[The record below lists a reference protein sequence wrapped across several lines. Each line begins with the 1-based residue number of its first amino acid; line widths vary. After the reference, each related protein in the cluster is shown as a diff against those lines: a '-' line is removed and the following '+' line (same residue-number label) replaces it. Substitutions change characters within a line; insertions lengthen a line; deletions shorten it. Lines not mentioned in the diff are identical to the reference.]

1 MHTNT
6 PKALCTLVA
15 ALLMLL
21 TSAADSLGQLK
32 VACIGN
38 SVTYGAGL
46 KDPQREAYPA
56 QLQDMLGRKY
66 VVRNFGFNGATL
78 LRKGHKPYYK
88 TKQFTEALAYK
99 PDIAVLHLGLND
111 TDPRNWPEFKDEF
124 ESDYGWLIDT
134 LRKQNPRVKIY
145 VCRLTPIFNG
155 HPRFKS
161 GTREWYWQIQKRIP
175 EIAEAN
181 DAGLIDLNS
190 ALYNRPE
197 LFADNLHPD
206 KEGAAII
213 ANTVYKSLSGDYGGL
228 KMPEF
233 FSDHMVLQRNLP
245 IPVYGTANAGESVHV
260 VLNNQKR
267 SAITD
272 AAGKWVVQF
281 PAMQHGGPYQLK
293 VESKSKEIMLND
305 ILIGDVWLCAGQSN
319 MAFPLKSATTG
330 TEELQRPGI
339 KNNTLRLLKLN
350 QIAETDNKSWDS
362 LTLAKVNQLQFFSG
376 TWQTGD
382 ASAAANF
389 SAIGY
394 YFGKKI
400 LTEVDVPIGLI
411 DIAVGGSTLE
421 SWIDRYTMEHDDL
434 LVDVLSNWR
443 KSDFTQEWVRGRADL
458 NLKNAANPKQRHP
471 YEPAYNYEAGIAKLT
486 RSPIKGVIWYQGE
499 SNAHNV
505 ELYTH
510 ALPVLV
516 KSWRQQWGLNFSF
529 YYVQLSGIN
538 RPSWPYFRDAQRKLL
553 QVIPN
558 SGMAVSYD
566 MGDPSDVHPKRKK
579 EVGYRLALQALKNTY
594 NKPITA
600 DGPSPRNIRRAGNEL
615 IISFDH
621 AEKLST
627 ADNGPLIG
635 LELVTSKGI
644 HRQAA
649 ASVDANQVHLR
660 IPANEQ
666 IKAVVYAWQ
675 PFTRANLQNEAGLP
689 ASTFSMTLK

>member
-6 PKALCTLVA
+6 RKALCTIVA
-15 ALLMLL
+15 ALIMLL
-21 TSAADSLGQLK
+21 TSAAESLGQLK

-46 KDPQREAYPA
+46 KDPQTDAYPA
-56 QLQDMLGRKY
+56 QLQEMLGRKY
-66 VVRNFGFNGATL
+66 AVRNFGFNGATL
-78 LRKGHKPYYK
+78 LRKGHKPYSK

-124 ESDYGWLIDT
+124 ESDYAWLIDT
-134 LRKQNPRVKIY
+134 LRKQNPRVEIY

-181 DAGLIDLNS
+181 GAGLIDLNS

-213 ANTVYKSLSGDYGGL
+213 ANTVYKRLSGAYGGL

-233 FSDHMVLQRNLP
+233 FSDHMVLQRNLL
-245 IPVYGTANAGESVHV
+245 IPVYGIANAGESVQV

-267 SAITD
+267 SAIAD
-272 AAGKWVVQF
+272 AAGKWRVQF
-281 PAMQHGGPYQLK
+281 PAMQHGGPFQLK
-293 VESKSKEIMLND
+293 VESKSKGILLND
-305 ILIGDVWLCAGQSN
+305 ILIGDIWLCAGQSN
-319 MAFPLKSATTG
+319 MAFPLKSAATG

-339 KNNTLRLLKLN
+339 KNNKLRLLKLN
-350 QIAETDNKSWDS
+350 QIAETDNRSWDS

-376 TWQTGD
+376 SWQTGD
-382 ASAAANF
+382 APAAANF

-443 KSDFTQEWVRGRADL
+443 KSDFTQEWVRGPCR
-458 NLKNAANPKQRHP
+458 P
-471 YEPAYNYEAGIAKLT
+471 EP
-486 RSPIKGVIWYQGE
+486 
-499 SNAHNV
+499 
-505 ELYTH
+505 
-510 ALPVLV
+510 
-516 KSWRQQWGLNFSF
+516 
-529 YYVQLSGIN
+529 
-538 RPSWPYFRDAQRKLL
+538 
-553 QVIPN
+553 
-558 SGMAVSYD
+558 
-566 MGDPSDVHPKRKK
+566 
-579 EVGYRLALQALKNTY
+579 
-594 NKPITA
+594 
-600 DGPSPRNIRRAGNEL
+600 
-615 IISFDH
+615 
-621 AEKLST
+621 
-627 ADNGPLIG
+627 
-635 LELVTSKGI
+635 
-644 HRQAA
+644 
-649 ASVDANQVHLR
+649 
-660 IPANEQ
+660 
-666 IKAVVYAWQ
+666 
-675 PFTRANLQNEAGLP
+675 
-689 ASTFSMTLK
+689 